1 MNPRTVR
8 RWNFIFILRL
18 RKSNMI
24 ACDCRNASKLHGP
37 FRQQGCVMHAKAEI
51 DVAAAPA
58 PVAA

>member
-1 MNPRTVR
+1 
-8 RWNFIFILRL
+8 
-18 RKSNMI
+18 MI